1 MNIFVLDTDVIRCA
15 QAHYDKHVVKMC
27 LEYAQIL
34 STSAR
39 MRGFDHPGYKSTH
52 VNHPCVKWAAEDAR
66 NWNWL
71 LWLAYEL
78 GREYESRYGKVHAST
93 EALRLLPEEL
103 LVSAELSHA
112 EAPKYF
118 ALAMPEE
125 FYDDDAVQAYR
136 NYYRIGKRDLASYRA
151 PAVPPSWLN

>member
-1 MNIFVLDTDVIRCA
+1 MNIFVLDTDVTRCA

-39 MRGFDHPGYKSTH
+39 LRGFEHNGYKSTH
-52 VNHPCVKWAAEDAR
+52 VNHPCVRWAAEDAR

-71 LWLAYEL
+71 LWLAFEL
-78 GREYESRYGKVHAST
+78 GREYTARYGKTHKST
-93 EALRLLPEEL
+93 EALTLLPPEL
-103 LVSAELSHA
+103 TLSAGFCVET
-112 EAPKYF
+112 PKNF

-125 FYDDDAVQAYR
+125 FQTDDAVESYR

-151 PAVPPSWLN
+151 PAVEPSWLH

>member
-1 MNIFVLDTDVIRCA
+1 MNIFVLDTDVTACA

-39 MRGFDHPGYKSTH
+39 LRGFEHGGYKSTH

-71 LWLAYEL
+71 LKLAYET
-78 GREYESRYGKVHAST
+78 GYEYHARYGRVHAST
-93 EALRLLPEEL
+93 EALTLLPQEL
-103 LVSAELSHA
+103 ILSAQFCD
-112 EAPKYF
+112 EAPKNF

-125 FYDDDAVQAYR
+125 FYDEDPVVAYR

-151 PAVPPSWLN
+151 PAVEPSWLH